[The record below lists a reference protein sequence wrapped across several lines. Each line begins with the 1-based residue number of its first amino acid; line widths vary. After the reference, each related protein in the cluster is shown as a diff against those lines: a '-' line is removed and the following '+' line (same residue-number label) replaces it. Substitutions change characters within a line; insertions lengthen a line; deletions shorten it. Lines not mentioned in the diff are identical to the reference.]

1 MEDGSSMPLWGLFV
15 LLLLLWLNGI
25 FYGFAAALRNISEN
39 DTQKK
44 AEEGDKKAQMLMALI
59 DKPAQFVNAI
69 PLIVMACGICFGTF
83 LVPYAVDAFYPYIKH
98 VPALI
103 LVMAL
108 CVIFLAAIGIL
119 AFRRVGTYHPEA
131 YAYKYLNLVH
141 FWLNLLKPFT
151 VSVTWIAR
159 LAAVPFGVEINRT
172 EKSVTEEEII
182 SIVDEAHEQGVI
194 QENEAEM
201 IQNIISFN
209 ETEAH
214 DIMTHRKNVVAFDEE
229 ILLKNMIDT
238 MLEEGN
244 SRYPVYE
251 ENIDNIKGIVH
262 YKDALKFM
270 TQNPWAKFKPL
281 KELPGIIR
289 QASLIPE
296 TRGIGDLFHTM
307 QARKI
312 HMAIVVDEYGQTAGI
327 VTMEDIL
334 EEIVGDILDEYDED
348 EITIRAQ
355 KDNSL
360 IIDGLGTV
368 PFMAIQRPSH
378 SATMVGAETHHGIT
392 IKVKIHLMEPAGAE
406 CSRLIIYTVVSAVL
420 HDNSIRTGC
429 KSGAGQESEHADK
442 RQEETH
448 EPHGHSRNLFQFF
461 HADKLLFAHFYI
473 RNASQHLCRKAFHV
487 EGIMHMD

>member
-334 EEIVGDILDEYDED
+334 CLLY
-348 EITIRAQ
+348 T
-355 KDNSL
+355 S
-360 IIDGLGTV
+360 
-368 PFMAIQRPSH
+368 PS
-378 SATMVGAETHHGIT
+378 
-392 IKVKIHLMEPAGAE
+392 PRD
-406 CSRLIIYTVVSAVL
+406 CS
-420 HDNSIRTGC
+420 
-429 KSGAGQESEHADK
+429 
-442 RQEETH
+442 
-448 EPHGHSRNLFQFF
+448 
-461 HADKLLFAHFYI
+461 
-473 RNASQHLCRKAFHV
+473 
-487 EGIMHMD
+487 

>member
-44 AEEGDKKAQMLMALI
+44 AEEGDKKAQMLMTLI

-182 SIVDEAHEQGVI
+182 SIVDEAHEQGV
-194 QENEAEM
+194 
-201 IQNIISFN
+201 
-209 ETEAH
+209 
-214 DIMTHRKNVVAFDEE
+214 
-229 ILLKNMIDT
+229 MIDT

-360 IIDGLGTV
+360 IIDGLAYLEDVEEELDADFGDTEFETLNGYLTNILGHIPADKDV
-368 PFMAIQRPSH
+368 NTSIKAI
-378 SATMVGAETHHGIT
+378 GYCFT
-392 IKVKIHLMEPAGAE
+392 ILSIGNKTIGKVKVE
-406 CSRLIIYTVVSAVL
+406 RDNNVAV
-420 HDNSIRTGC
+420 
-429 KSGAGQESEHADK
+429 
-442 RQEETH
+442 
-448 EPHGHSRNLFQFF
+448 
-461 HADKLLFAHFYI
+461 
-473 RNASQHLCRKAFHV
+473 
-487 EGIMHMD
+487 

>member
-1 MEDGSSMPLWGLFV
+1 MEDGSSMPLWGLLI

-25 FYGFAAALRNISEN
+25 FYGFAAAVRNISES
-39 DTQKK
+39 DTQKR
-44 AEEGDKKAQMLMALI
+44 ADEGDETAKKLLAMI

-69 PLIVMACGICFGTF
+69 PLIVMASGICFGTF
-83 LVPYAVDAFYPYIKH
+83 LVPWVVDAFHPYIKH
-98 VPALI
+98 TPALVLVLAVGVI
-103 LVMAL
+103 L
-108 CVIFLAAIGIL
+108 LAGFGIL
-119 AFRRVGTYHPEA
+119 TFRRVGTYHPEK
-131 YAYKYLNLVH
+131 YAYRYLKLVN
-141 FWLNLLKPFT
+141 FWVMVLNPVT
-151 VSVTWIAR
+151 VFITWIAR
-159 LAAVPFGVEINRT
+159 LAAVPFGVEIDRKET
-172 EKSVTEEEII
+172 AVTEEEII

-194 QENEAEM
+194 EENEAEM

-229 ILLKNMIDT
+229 VLLKNMIDT

-289 QASLIPE
+289 EAALIPE

-307 QARKI
+307 QAKKI
-312 HMAIVVDEYGQTAGI
+312 HMAVVVDEYGQTAGI

-360 IIDGLGTV
+360 IIDGLAYLEDV
-368 PFMAIQRPSH
+368 
-378 SATMVGAETHHGIT
+378 AEKLDVDFGDVEFETLNGYLTSILGHIPTKKDIDTT
-392 IKVKIHLMEPAGAE
+392 IKANGYCFTILSIGNKTIGKVRAE
-406 CSRLIIYTVVSAVL
+406 
-420 HDNSIRTGC
+420 
-429 KSGAGQESEHADK
+429 KDK
-442 RQEETH
+442 
-448 EPHGHSRNLFQFF
+448 NN
-461 HADKLLFAHFYI
+461 K
-473 RNASQHLCRKAFHV
+473 
-487 EGIMHMD
+487 

>member
-59 DKPAQFVNAI
+59 DKPAQFVNVI

-151 VSVTWIAR
+151 VFVTWIAR

-281 KELPGIIR
+281 KEGGLEIFFILCRPERSIWQLLWMNMARQPGSVPWRIFWRRLSEIFWMNMMR
-289 QASLIPE
+289 MKLRSA
-296 TRGIGDLFHTM
+296 H
-307 QARKI
+307 RKI
-312 HMAIVVDEYGQTAGI
+312 
-327 VTMEDIL
+327 
-334 EEIVGDILDEYDED
+334 
-348 EITIRAQ
+348 
-355 KDNSL
+355 
-360 IIDGLGTV
+360 TV
-368 PFMAIQRPSH
+368 
-378 SATMVGAETHHGIT
+378 
-392 IKVKIHLMEPAGAE
+392 
-406 CSRLIIYTVVSAVL
+406 
-420 HDNSIRTGC
+420 
-429 KSGAGQESEHADK
+429 
-442 RQEETH
+442 
-448 EPHGHSRNLFQFF
+448 
-461 HADKLLFAHFYI
+461 
-473 RNASQHLCRKAFHV
+473 
-487 EGIMHMD
+487 

>member
-1 MEDGSSMPLWGLFV
+1 M
-15 LLLLLWLNGI
+15 
-25 FYGFAAALRNISEN
+25 
-39 DTQKK
+39 T
-44 AEEGDKKAQMLMALI
+44 LI

-69 PLIVMACGICFGTF
+69 PLIVMAYGICFGTF

-214 DIMTHRKNVVAFDEE
+214 DIMTHRKNMVAFDEE

-360 IIDGLGTV
+360 IIDGLAYLEDVEEELDADFGDTEFETLNGYLTNILGHIPTDKDVDTSIKRLDTALRSCLLVIKPLARLRWSGIIMLLYKQQQIKNKFNKKEKEKMSGT
-368 PFMAIQRPSH
+368 F
-378 SATMVGAETHHGIT
+378 
-392 IKVKIHLMEPAGAE
+392 KI
-406 CSRLIIYTVVSAVL
+406 
-420 HDNSIRTGC
+420 C
-429 KSGAGQESEHADK
+429 KH
-442 RQEETH
+442 
-448 EPHGHSRNLFQFF
+448 
-461 HADKLLFAHFYI
+461 
-473 RNASQHLCRKAFHV
+473 
-487 EGIMHMD
+487 

>member
-1 MEDGSSMPLWGLFV
+1 MIQMEDGSSMPLWGLFV

-312 HMAIVVDEYGQTAGI
+312 HMAIVVDEYGQTAGMI
-327 VTMEDIL
+327 TTEDLL
-334 EEIVGDILDEYDED
+334 EEIVGEIRDEYDTD
-348 EITIRAQ
+348 EKDDMTKIRENTYRINASC
-355 KDNSL
+355 KLDDIN
-360 IIDGLGTV
+360 DELGTRLYSEDNDSLGGFISEKLDRI
-368 PFMAIQRPSH
+368 P
-378 SATMVGAETHHGIT
+378 
-392 IKVKIHLMEPAGAE
+392 KAG
-406 CSRLIIYTVVSAVL
+406 
-420 HDNSIRTGC
+420 
-429 KSGAGQESEHADK
+429 
-442 RQEETH
+442 
-448 EPHGHSRNLFQFF
+448 
-461 HADKLLFAHFYI
+461 DKLTIDNVWLFVERSSANRAESI
-473 RNASQHLCRKAFHV
+473 ILKLIDKPSDVKA
-487 EGIMHMD
+487 

>member
-44 AEEGDKKAQMLMALI
+44 AEEGDKKAQMLMTLI

-194 QENEAEM
+194 Q
-201 IQNIISFN
+201 
-209 ETEAH
+209 
-214 DIMTHRKNVVAFDEE
+214 
-229 ILLKNMIDT
+229 
-238 MLEEGN
+238 
-244 SRYPVYE
+244 
-251 ENIDNIKGIVH
+251 
-262 YKDALKFM
+262 
-270 TQNPWAKFKPL
+270 
-281 KELPGIIR
+281 
-289 QASLIPE
+289 
-296 TRGIGDLFHTM
+296 
-307 QARKI
+307 
-312 HMAIVVDEYGQTAGI
+312 
-327 VTMEDIL
+327 
-334 EEIVGDILDEYDED
+334 
-348 EITIRAQ
+348 
-355 KDNSL
+355 
-360 IIDGLGTV
+360 
-368 PFMAIQRPSH
+368 
-378 SATMVGAETHHGIT
+378 
-392 IKVKIHLMEPAGAE
+392 
-406 CSRLIIYTVVSAVL
+406 
-420 HDNSIRTGC
+420 
-429 KSGAGQESEHADK
+429 
-442 RQEETH
+442 
-448 EPHGHSRNLFQFF
+448 
-461 HADKLLFAHFYI
+461 
-473 RNASQHLCRKAFHV
+473 
-487 EGIMHMD
+487 